1 MNTTVPHIAGA
12 ASGYTEKLLYLLMQ
26 LPYPILMENK
36 GLHVELANQAFSNL
50 FQISASS
57 GSLLGTYA
65 IQFTPDIIQ
74 FLENP
79 STFQEVTR
87 SQMQQAKSAK
97 VNILLKDGRTFLRT
111 YIPYLGGDDTVRSH
125 IWIYEEV
132 THVTESSNKA
142 NSYAVLLEQLLD
154 VLPLDIRI
162 TDDSHKYIYLNKI
175 AEPNDSLRSWLIGKT
190 DFEKVGLEKKG
201 MEGAFSRMKQLNEVV
216 VSKHP
221 IFEQKSSS
229 NGTFQFQLSP
239 LMHPNH
245 SKVHV
250 ASVGWNISQQK
261 LNEKLLGQTMELYQ
275 QLMNDLDELVFT
287 IDRTGVIRYVNPA
300 FENAFSTS
308 YTELVG
314 QPLKNYIAGN
324 SYEWIIQSSQ
334 ELLDESDINDHQKK
348 TGTLSITLSK
358 GVESIFDIKVQ
369 KFTQVG
375 YIEPL
380 TVIFLADVTSH
391 VQTQKELEQVLKK
404 ERQLSD
410 MKTVFVNMVSHELR
424 TPLSVIQSS
433 AEILEMLSAESE
445 LSSEEVKN
453 YAQSIVEEV
462 TQLKSLMDELL
473 LISRIESD
481 KMKFE
486 PAEIDVIQFIH
497 QLVQAHFLPWKD
509 GRRLFVEARGLE
521 RLVKADTFMLR
532 HILMNILENAF
543 KYSPQ
548 AEAPHLRIFFASDH
562 WSLVCRDFGIGIPE
576 ADLPQL
582 GSSFERAGNVGDIEG
597 TGLGLVVVRYFIEK
611 HAGSLQF
618 ESAESIGT
626 VVTLTFP
633 YEPCS

>member
-1 MNTTVPHIAGA
+1 MKTTVPHITGTTSA
-12 ASGYTEKLLYLLMQ
+12 YTEKLLYLLMQ

-50 FQISASS
+50 FQIPAST

-65 IQFTPDIIQ
+65 IQFTPDIFQ
-74 FLENP
+74 YLANP
-79 STFQEVTR
+79 SAFQEVTR

-97 VNILLKDGRTFLRT
+97 VELAFKDGRTFQRS
-111 YIPYLGGDDTVRSH
+111 YIPYILGDETVRSH

-132 THVTESSNKA
+132 SQATEGSTKA
-142 NSYAVLLEQLLD
+142 ISYAALLEQLLD
-154 VLPLDIRI
+154 VLPLDVRI
-162 TDDSHKYIYLNKI
+162 TDDSHKYVYLNKI

-190 DFEKVGLEKKG
+190 DFEKAGLEKSG
-201 MEGAFSRMKQLNEVV
+201 MESALSRMKQLNEVLT
-216 VSKHP
+216 SQHA
-221 IFEQKSSS
+221 IFEQKSTSS
-229 NGTFQFQLSP
+229 GTFQFQLSP
-239 LMHPNH
+239 LIPPNQT
-245 SKVHV
+245 KLHV

-261 LNEKLLGQTMELYQ
+261 LNEELLGKTMELYQ

-287 IDRTGVIRYVNPA
+287 IDRNGVIRYVNPA
-300 FENAFSTS
+300 FETAFSSS

-324 SYEWIIQSSQ
+324 SYDWIIQSSQ
-334 ELLDESDINDHQKK
+334 EVLNDSEINGHQKK
-348 TGTLSITLSK
+348 TGTLSITLSM
-358 GVESIFDIKVQ
+358 GVESIFDTKVQ
-369 KFTQVG
+369 KFSQVG
-375 YIEPL
+375 YLEPL
-380 TVIFLADVTSH
+380 TVVFLADVTSH

-445 LSSEEVKN
+445 LSSDEVKN

-481 KMKFE
+481 KMKFD
-486 PAEIDVIQFIH
+486 PAEIDVIEFIH
-497 QLVQAHFLPWKD
+497 QLVQTHFSPWKD
-509 GRRLFVEARGLE
+509 GRRLFVEARGAE
-521 RLVKADTFMLR
+521 KLVKADTFMLR
-532 HILMNILENAF
+532 HILMNVIENAF

-582 GSSFERAGNVGDIEG
+582 GTSFERAGNVGDIEG

-611 HAGSLQF
+611 HGGSLHF

-633 YEPCS
+633 Y